1 MEFAGIASLSLE
13 IVNHVCRLNLENQLE
28 NVLNAMKD
36 LVWSTVFVHRNL
48 DVKTW
53 LSIAMFVWVILMDG
67 FVMNVKK
74 VMWKVKMEFAV
85 DAGT

>member
-48 DVKTW
+48 DVKT
-53 LSIAMFVWVILMDG
+53 
-67 FVMNVKK
+67 
-74 VMWKVKMEFAV
+74 
-85 DAGT
+85 